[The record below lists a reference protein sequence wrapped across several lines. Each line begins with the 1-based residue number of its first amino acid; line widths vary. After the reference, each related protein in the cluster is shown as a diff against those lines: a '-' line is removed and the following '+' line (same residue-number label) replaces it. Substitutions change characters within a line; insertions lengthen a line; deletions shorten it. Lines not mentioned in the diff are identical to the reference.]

1 MKARHSVYFW
11 CFTGC
16 FWEWEMEKEDSTGNK
31 QQISPLGWVEGER
44 RNSPSGPVLTIGL
57 HLGFRRPDSSPEL
70 VTGRSLD
77 PNRGSP
83 GSHTFHPKPTLTL
96 NSHSQVLCS

>member
-1 MKARHSVYFW
+1 M
-11 CFTGC
+11 GC

-57 HLGFRRPDSSPEL
+57 YLGFRRTDSSPEL
-70 VTGRSLD
+70 VTGRILD
-77 PNRGSP
+77 PDRGSP
-83 GSHTFHPKPTLTL
+83 GSHTLHPKPTLTL
-96 NSHSQVLCS
+96 NLHFHSTLGFLWKD